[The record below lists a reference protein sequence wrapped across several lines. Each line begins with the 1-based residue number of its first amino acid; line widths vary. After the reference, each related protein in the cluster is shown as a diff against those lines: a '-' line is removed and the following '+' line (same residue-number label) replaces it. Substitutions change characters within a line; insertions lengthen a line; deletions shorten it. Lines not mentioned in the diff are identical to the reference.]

1 MTIEVRNPRTGEAD
15 YRFQPASPA
24 AIAQAA
30 QNLRAR
36 QGDWFA
42 LGVQARV
49 ETLAAWADAIEAV
62 KTELIAALVADTGR
76 LFLSQR
82 EVEGALAN
90 LRRWVRMAPGLLQT
104 QERPSALIASLSY
117 DNQYV
122 PYPLA
127 GFITPWNFPVT
138 LSLIDAVP
146 ALAAGCAAL
155 VKPSEVTPR
164 FVEPLRKS
172 IDATPGL
179 GEVLNFMLG
188 DGETG
193 AALIEQVDLICFTGS
208 VATGRKVAAAAA
220 GNFIPAFLELGGK
233 DPVIVLGDADLP
245 RATDAVLRGAIV
257 NSGQVCLSIER
268 VYVQTDIHDAFVDQ
282 LVAKAQ
288 AVEFNYPDIRRGEL
302 GPIILERQAK
312 VIKAH
317 LADAKARG
325 ARVHCGGE
333 VETLGGGRWIKPTV
347 LTGVTQEM
355 DIMREETFG
364 PILPVMAFADE
375 DEAVALANDTNFG
388 LSASV
393 IGGDLTRVRAVAERV
408 DAGGL
413 SLNDCGLTSMT
424 YEPEKTAFNHSG
436 LGGSRMGPGSIYR
449 FLRKKAL
456 IIQHGAPQP
465 MTSFAEAAAGEGYGS
480 APVV

>member
-1 MTIEVRNPRTGEAD
+1 MTIEVRNPRTGAAD
-15 YRFQPASPA
+15 YRFEPASLA
-24 AIAQAA
+24 AIDQAA
-30 QNLRAR
+30 RNLREG

-42 LGVQARV
+42 RGVQARV

-62 KTELIAALVADTGR
+62 KTELIAALAADTGR

-82 EVEGALAN
+82 EVEGTIAN
-90 LRRWVRMAPGLLQT
+90 IRRWVRIAPGLLKT
-104 QERPSALIASLSY
+104 QERPSALVASLSY

-127 GFITPWNFPVT
+127 GFVTPWNFPVT

-179 GEVLNFMLG
+179 GEVLAFILG

-220 GNFIPAFLELGGK
+220 GRFIPAFLELGGK
-233 DPVIVLGDADLP
+233 DPAIVLGDADLDQ
-245 RATDAVLRGAIV
+245 ASDAVLRGAV
-257 NSGQVCLSIER
+257 LNSGQVCLSIER
-268 VYVQTDIHDAFVDQ
+268 IYVQADIHDAFVDQ

-288 AVEFNYPDIRRGEL
+288 AVQLNYPDIRRGEL
-302 GPIILERQAK
+302 GPLIQEQQAA
-312 VIKAH
+312 VIEAQ
-317 LADAKARG
+317 LADARAQG
-325 ARVHCGGE
+325 AIVHCGGKI
-333 VETLGGGRWIKPTV
+333 ETLGGGRWIRPTV
-347 LTGVTQEM
+347 LTGVTQDM
-355 DIMREETFG
+355 DIMRQETFG

-375 DEAVALANDTNFG
+375 DEAVALANDTQFG

-393 IGGDLTRVRAVAERV
+393 IGADLARVRAVAERV
-408 DAGGL
+408 NAGGV

-424 YEPEKTAFNHSG
+424 YEPEKTAFNQSG
-436 LGGSRMGPGSIYR
+436 LGGSRMGPGSIHR

-465 MTSFAEAAAGEGYGS
+465 VASFAEAAAGGR
-480 APVV
+480 

>member
-15 YRFQPASPA
+15 CRFEPASPA

-30 QNLRAR
+30 RRLRER

-42 LGVQARV
+42 RGVQARA

-62 KTELIAALVADTGR
+62 KTELIAALAADTGR

-82 EVEGALAN
+82 EVDGAVAN
-90 LRRWVRMAPGLLQT
+90 IRRWARMAPGLLQT

-179 GEVLNFMLG
+179 GEVLAFVLG
-188 DGETG
+188 DGATG
-193 AALIEQVDLICFTGS
+193 AALVERVDLICFTGS

-233 DPVIVLGDADLP
+233 DPAIVLGDADL
-245 RATDAVLRGAIV
+245 RQATDAVLRGAIL

-268 VYVQTDIHDAFVDQ
+268 VYVQADLHDAFVDQ

-302 GPIILERQAK
+302 GPLILERQAK
-312 VIKAH
+312 VIEAQ

-325 ARVHCGGE
+325 AQVHCGGK
-333 VETLGGGRWIKPTV
+333 VETLGGGLWLKPTV
-347 LTGVTQEM
+347 LTGATQDM

-364 PILPVMAFADE
+364 PVLPVAAFADE
-375 DEAVALANDTNFG
+375 DQAVALANDTDFG

-393 IGGDLTRVRAVAERV
+393 IGGDLARVRAVAERV
-408 DAGGL
+408 HAGGL

-424 YEPEKTAFNHSG
+424 YEPEKTAFNQSG
-436 LGGSRMGPGSIYR
+436 LGGSRMGPGSIHR

-456 IIQHGAPQP
+456 IIQHGAPLP
-465 MTSFAEAAAGEGYGS
+465 MRSFAEAAADGG
-480 APVV
+480 